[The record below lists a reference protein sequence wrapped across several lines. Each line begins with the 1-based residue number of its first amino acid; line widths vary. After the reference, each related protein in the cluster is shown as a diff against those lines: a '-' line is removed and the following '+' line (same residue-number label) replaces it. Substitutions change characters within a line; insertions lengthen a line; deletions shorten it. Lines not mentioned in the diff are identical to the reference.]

1 MERAKEGRMVSVV
14 DVARHAGVS
23 QATVSRVLSGK
34 VFVAEDTRGR
44 VIRSIEVLGYRP
56 SSIGKALRSGQ
67 IASVAFLVSD
77 IEQGWYSALAKQL
90 QLALQAVDL
99 DLLLFDLG
107 HSQQRLT
114 QALRHCQSLHVR
126 ALVLASSDP
135 LDFVELRS
143 EIANLRRGKMRLIST
158 GQDLTAAGFM
168 SIIHDEQD
176 AGKRAIAH
184 LVGRGCRRIAYLN
197 RVSHSVA
204 GQRRFQAYRRALGL
218 HGLEFDEA
226 LVWSNPAFRFEGG
239 FRSASD
245 AIEKKIAFDAILA
258 GTDELAAG
266 ALAAITDAGY
276 RVPDDVALIGF
287 GDLSL
292 SRYTRPA
299 LSTLSG
305 QAEEMCRIIVECLS
319 HSDIEMLAISRDL
332 ILRESA

>member
-1 MERAKEGRMVSVV
+1 MVSVV

-34 VFVAEDTRGR
+34 VFVAEDTRER
-44 VIRSIEVLGYRP
+44 VMRSIAALGYQP

-67 IASVAFLVSD
+67 IDSVAFLVSD

-90 QLALQAVDL
+90 QLALRTVGL

-143 EIANLRRGKMRLIST
+143 EIANLRRGKIRLIST

-168 SIIHDEQD
+168 SIIHDEQN
-176 AGKRAIAH
+176 AGEQAIAH

-197 RVSHSVA
+197 RVSHSIA
-204 GQRRFQAYRRALGL
+204 GQRRFQAYRRALALYGL
-218 HGLEFDEA
+218 AFDET
-226 LVWSNPAFRFEGG
+226 LVWSEPAFRFEGG
-239 FRSASD
+239 FRSASE
-245 AIEKKIAFDAILA
+245 AIARNIKFDAILA

-266 ALAAITDAGY
+266 ALAAISDAGY

-287 GDLSL
+287 GDLGFS
-292 SRYTRPA
+292 SYTRPA
-299 LSTLSG
+299 LSSLSG
-305 QAEEMCRIIVECLS
+305 QAEEMCRKIVECLS
-319 HSDIEMLAISRDL
+319 HSEVEMLTVSRHL
-332 ILRESA
+332 ILRQSA